1 MAMNEAV
8 DKRIDLPMALTVFSL
23 VAAGLVSIYSA
34 TYDAGLSDIAAKQLV
49 WAGLGLAGFVVVAF
63 LPFRLLQ
70 RVSYPLYFFSIL
82 LLFSVLVLGK
92 TVSGSTS
99 WFSIGTLRL
108 QPSEFA
114 KLTTCMAL
122 STYLAR
128 NDLNLSN
135 FRNLAVASAIVLL
148 PVAFIMLQPDL
159 GTAII
164 YLAMFL
170 PVVYWGGATKFAM
183 LVMISPVIAALGAL
197 LGTTAF
203 LVVIILLGILLYVT
217 KENRI
222 VAAAV
227 FSLAILIGV
236 SVQFIYA
243 GLKPYQQ
250 KRIATFLDPNADPLG
265 AGYNVLQSKVAI
277 GSGGFFGKGY
287 LEGTQ
292 TQLRF
297 IPEQWTDFIFCV
309 PGEEFGFLGAASVLT
324 LFVVL
329 LLRGIKLG
337 STSKNAFGSVLAISV
352 TSIFA
357 AHVFINIGMS
367 LGLLPVIG
375 VPLPFLSYGGS
386 ALLANM
392 TMVGVLMNLFAHRKE
407 Y

>member
-1 MAMNEAV
+1 MMPFRVLQRLAFPAYF
-8 DKRIDLPMALTVFSL
+8 LSL
-23 VAAGLVSIYSA
+23 LALVS
-34 TYDAGLSDIAAKQLV
+34 V
-49 WAGLGLAGFVVVAF
+49 
-63 LPFRLLQ
+63 
-70 RVSYPLYFFSIL
+70 L
-82 LLFSVLVLGK
+82 LLGR

-99 WFSIGTLRL
+99 WFSVGALRF

-114 KLTTCMAL
+114 KVATVLAL
-122 STYLAR
+122 SAYIAR
-128 NDLNLSN
+128 NDVS
-135 FRNLAVASAIVLL
+135 VARFKQLMIAGGIVIL
-148 PVAFIMLQPDL
+148 PVIFILMQPDV
-159 GTAII
+159 GTALI

-170 PVVYWGGATKFAM
+170 PVMYWAGASKFAI
-183 LVMISPVIAALGAL
+183 LSIIAPGVAAVAAIF
-197 LGTTAF
+197 GTTPF
-203 LVVIILLGILLYVT
+203 LIAVVALGILLYIT

-227 FSLAILIGV
+227 FSAAVLVGV

-250 KRIATFLDPNADPLG
+250 NRIATFLDPNADPLG

-277 GSGGFFGKGY
+277 GSGGLFGKGY

-309 PGEEFGFLGAASVLT
+309 PGEEFGFLGAVT
-324 LFVVL
+324 VL
-329 LLRGIKLG
+329 LLFFGLLTRGIQLG
-337 STSKNAFGSVLAISV
+337 SVVKSPFGSILAIAITSV
-352 TSIFA
+352 FA
-357 AHVFINIGMS
+357 AHVVINIGMS

-386 ALLANM
+386 ALITNM
-392 TMVGVLMNLFAHRKE
+392 LMVGLLMNLYAHRKE